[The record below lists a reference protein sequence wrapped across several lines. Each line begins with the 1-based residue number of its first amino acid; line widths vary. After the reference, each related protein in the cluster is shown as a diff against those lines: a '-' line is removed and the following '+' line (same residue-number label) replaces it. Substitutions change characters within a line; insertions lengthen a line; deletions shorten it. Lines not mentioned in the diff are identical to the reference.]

1 MGIEQGFSEKDW
13 KLFRKKAVGWQEAF
27 MERLNR
33 EYIELLNTDEEA
45 SEKFWKLDKRIRNDK
60 KKCGVQME
68 MKRSNLIFNLL
79 SLINEGAITMED
91 LEEFSEELQDTV
103 YAFLYRKFRD

>member
-45 SEKFWKLDKRIRNDK
+45 LRTNKDRRIW
-60 KKCGVQME
+60 
-68 MKRSNLIFNLL
+68 I
-79 SLINEGAITMED
+79 
-91 LEEFSEELQDTV
+91 
-103 YAFLYRKFRD
+103 

>member
-1 MGIEQGFSEKDW
+1 
-13 KLFRKKAVGWQEAF
+13 

-60 KKCGVQME
+60 KKCGVQTVKE
-68 MKRSNLIFNLL
+68 LIF
-79 SLINEGAITMED
+79 SKIED
-91 LEEFSEELQDTV
+91 
-103 YAFLYRKFRD
+103 K